1 MIYLILKSTQ
11 RHEYNSFKLFAKR
24 KATVN
29 FCAIGKIFM
38 AALHLI
44 PNCYKDSVNL

>member
-11 RHEYNSFKLFAKR
+11 RHEYNSFKLLAKR

-38 AALHLI
+38 AAPHLTLKH
-44 PNCYKDSVNL
+44 YKDSVNL